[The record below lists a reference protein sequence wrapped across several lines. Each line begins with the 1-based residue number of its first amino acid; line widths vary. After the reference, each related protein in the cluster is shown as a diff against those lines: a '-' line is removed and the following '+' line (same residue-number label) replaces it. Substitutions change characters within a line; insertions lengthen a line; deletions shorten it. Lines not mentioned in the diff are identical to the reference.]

1 MTNRYSLMFISC
13 WVFFPLESA
22 GNLSLTADG
31 MLLSFNSSTYWG
43 EKVPLSNILSSH
55 QLSVCYSDPSSRT
68 SDFPLGKRE
77 LDFFPLRY
85 QQGKKKNSFT
95 SQGHLMQQISTSNQF
110 ISKALSKLL
119 STRFWCKNPSVLSA
133 WITLKSV
140 CTNSDFSFLL
150 SEWNLT
156 MTTISNLNP
165 DLHLTKP

>member
-22 GNLSLTADG
+22 GNLSLTADS

-85 QQGKKKNSFT
+85 QQGKKKTLSPLKDISCSK
-95 SQGHLMQQISTSNQF
+95 SQLQTNLFLKRYQSCSRQDFDVKIHPFYLPESRS
-110 ISKALSKLL
+110 
-119 STRFWCKNPSVLSA
+119 RVSA
-133 WITLKSV
+133 PIQTFHFCCQNEIWPWPQSQT
-140 CTNSDFSFLL
+140 
-150 SEWNLT
+150 
-156 MTTISNLNP
+156 
-165 DLHLTKP
+165 